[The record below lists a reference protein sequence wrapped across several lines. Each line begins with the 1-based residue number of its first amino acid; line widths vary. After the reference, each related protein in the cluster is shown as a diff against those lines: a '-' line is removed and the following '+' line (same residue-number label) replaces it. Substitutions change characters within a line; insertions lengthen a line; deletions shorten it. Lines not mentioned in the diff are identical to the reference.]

1 MRAHSFFDFGLSP
14 RVKALLNNYVL
25 MLALY
30 SLSRICFLIFNRDRF
45 EAAPLSQIAKS
56 FFYGVYF
63 DNATVAILFL
73 PIALISLL
81 PFAIIRKTSVQKAIQ
96 LLFVALHFPLFVA
109 HMCDIEYFKFT
120 GARMT
125 IGVTAM
131 AGDIENQIGQFF
143 VNYWHIASLC
153 VIAFI
158 AMWKLYRRTPA
169 PIAVALEKT
178 NAVSSVVAA
187 QILRQSET
195 HTPKAILNY
204 FAVSFVTLLAL
215 FLSVRGGFQS
225 KPLQP
230 SYAFIVADNDLAI
243 LALNS
248 TFTILKS
255 NPKDSLKK
263 INYFASDEEA
273 ESLLLKP
280 TFDGPRTN
288 GAKTPQ
294 NIVIII
300 IESGATEFWG
310 IANNGQG
317 YTPFLDSIAAKG
329 LFFRNSFANGRKSIE
344 ALPAIILGMP
354 ALMEHPLAK
363 SRYQFNQWHGL
374 GEAVAQKNYDTSFYQ
389 GSEKGSMN
397 FDAIA
402 KLGGVKNYF
411 SMTEYPNPKDYDGFW
426 GIFDEPYLQYYAS
439 ELSKKTTPF
448 LSMVF
453 TLSSHQPYTIPPQH
467 KDQYKKGPTPMHES
481 VGYVD
486 DSIRQFFES
495 ASKEPWYND
504 TLFIITGDHTQMSP
518 SIDYQSDLGRHM
530 VPILFYS
537 PGGHLEKANTDKTV
551 QHADIFPTIV
561 DYLGIKNAQTNLFG
575 HSIWQ
580 DDPGRAIFFQNG
592 VLHSVHGKKV
602 ARYDQNRDQA
612 SFLCFDDPNHAAECT
627 PEPAEAKALVD
638 EAKAYLQYFNNGM
651 IKNSIY
657 RQH

>member
-1 MRAHSFFDFGLSP
+1 MRVHSFFDFSLSP
-14 RVKALLNNYVL
+14 RLKALLNNYVL

-30 SLSRICFLIFNRDRF
+30 SLSRAFFLIFNRDRF
-45 EAAPLSQIAKS
+45 QTATVGEIAKS

-73 PIALISLL
+73 PVALLTLL
-81 PFAIIRKTSVQKAIQ
+81 PFPLVRKSATQTAIKI
-96 LLFVALHFPLFVA
+96 LFLVLNFPLFVA

-131 AGDIENQIGQFF
+131 AGDIENQVGQFF

-153 VIAFI
+153 VLALI
-158 AMWKLYRRTPA
+158 AMWRFYRKTSGPTDPSISLPA
-169 PIAVALEKT
+169 AL
-178 NAVSSVVAA
+178 
-187 QILRQSET
+187 R
-195 HTPKAILNY
+195 Y
-204 FAVSFVTLLAL
+204 CAVSFVVLLAL

-230 SYAFIVADNDLAI
+230 SYAFIVADNDLAL

-248 TFTILKS
+248 SFTILKS

-263 INYFASDEEA
+263 LSYFTSDEDA

-280 TFDGPRTN
+280 TFNGPHTEN
-288 GAKTPQ
+288 AATPQ

-310 IANNGQG
+310 VANKGQG
-317 YTPFLDSIAAKG
+317 YTPFLDSLAAKG

-426 GIFDEPYLQYYAS
+426 GIFDEPYLKYYAD
-439 ELSKKTTPF
+439 ELTKKPKPF

-467 KDQYKKGPTPMHES
+467 KDQFKKGPTPMHES

-486 DSIRQFFES
+486 DSIRQFFEK
-495 ASKEPWYND
+495 ASKESWYKD

-530 VPILFYS
+530 VPILFYN
-537 PGGHLEKANTDKTV
+537 PGGHLAKANTDKTV

-561 DYLGIKNAQTNLFG
+561 DYLGIKNAPTNLFG

-580 DDPGRAIFFQNG
+580 DDPGRAIFYQNG
-592 VLHSVHGKKV
+592 ILHSIHGKKV
-602 ARYDQNRDQA
+602 ARYDQNRDRS
-612 SFLCFDDPNHAAECT
+612 SFLCFDDPNQAKECE